1 MFARI
6 DLGKFHGKVRLNP
19 SNMAGTETN
28 IFAPENGWLEYF
40 LVSFWVS
47 AYFFLGLCLCL
58 SFREG
63 NLIFFCQSS
72 IFFRLDEQLVMQGF
86 LVFADS

>member
-6 DLGKFHGKVRLNP
+6 DLGEFHRKVRLNP

-47 AYFFLGLCLCL
+47 AYFFWDYGLCL

-63 NLIFFCQSS
+63 NVIFFFVSRR
-72 IFFRLDEQLVMQGF
+72 FFSDWMKNW
-86 LVFADS
+86 